1 MSRGSR
7 HGRSGAVARP
17 TARAR
22 RIASESVRITGD
34 LLGPAEP
41 ADVAPTA
48 SRKRRLWARLRGQE
62 PVPGLRTIK
71 VVLATVLSFVLAEG
85 LPGTEPP
92 IVAALTA
99 LLVVQITP
107 IKSIRSGF
115 ERAGSVVAG
124 VLVAVVLSSVFGLNW
139 WSLGITVAMAMIVA
153 YALRLGDH
161 ALEVPIS
168 AMLVLAVAG
177 STDVGMERVYETLVG
192 AAVAVLV
199 SVTLPR
205 VYVQP
210 AGNAIGTL
218 AAEIGK
224 QLRDMAGWVQSDW
237 TPERGA
243 EGLRR
248 ARNVESLINTARDA
262 LAQAEDSVR
271 LNPRAV
277 RTAHIPV
284 TMRPGLTALEFS
296 AISLRGVARALL
308 DRRSGEAGKHP
319 PGPWVSLSLSRL
331 LDAIADAVF
340 AFGVVLASDVTA
352 APPSP
357 EPLRHALRR
366 ARFLRDE
373 TTFQLQ
379 EDAKTEPAIW
389 RVNGALVGH
398 IDRLINDLDPD
409 TESVSPAMTR
419 PRPEPSRP
427 LRRFTPSVIRR
438 QIDVGARSL
447 RRRIRR

>member
-7 HGRSGAVARP
+7 HGRSGAVGRP
-17 TARAR
+17 TAKAR
-22 RIASESVRITGD
+22 RIATESVRVTGD
-34 LLGPAEP
+34 LLAPAEP
-41 ADVAPTA
+41 ADIGPTA
-48 SRKRRLWARLRGQE
+48 SRKRRLWAKIRGQE

-71 VVLATVLSFVLAEG
+71 VVLATVLAFVLAEG
-85 LPGTEPP
+85 LPSTEPP

-99 LLVVQITP
+99 LLVVQVSP
-107 IKSIRSGF
+107 IKSIRSGW
-115 ERAGSVVAG
+115 ERIGSVIAG
-124 VLVAVVLSSVFGLNW
+124 VLLAVVLSSVFGLHW
-139 WSLGITVAMAMIVA
+139 WSLGVTVAASMTIA

-177 STDVGMERVYETLVG
+177 STDVGMERVYETLIG

-199 SVTLPR
+199 SVALPR

-237 TPERGA
+237 TAERA
-243 EGLRR
+243 TEGLRR
-248 ARNVESLINTARDA
+248 ARNVESLIGKARDT

-271 LNPRAV
+271 LNPRAT

-296 AISLRGVARALL
+296 AISVRGLARALL
-308 DRRSGEAGKHP
+308 DRRSGDAAAHP
-319 PGPWVSLSLSRL
+319 PGPWVALSLSRL
-331 LDAIADAVF
+331 IDALADAIF
-340 AFGVVLASDVTA
+340 AFGVVIASDVTL

-373 TTFQLQ
+373 TTYQLQ

-409 TESVSPAMTR
+409 TESVSPAINR
-419 PRPEPSRP
+419 PRPEPVRP

-438 QIDVGARSL
+438 QLDDSARSL

>member
-7 HGRSGAVARP
+7 HGRSGAVTRP
-17 TARAR
+17 TAKAR
-22 RIASESVRITGD
+22 RIAAESVRITGD
-34 LLGPAEP
+34 LLAPAEP
-41 ADVAPTA
+41 ADIAPTA
-48 SRKRRLWARLRGQE
+48 SRKRRLWAGVRGQE
-62 PVPGLRTIK
+62 PIPGLRTIK
-71 VVLATVLSFVLAEG
+71 VVLATVLAFVLAEG

-99 LLVVQITP
+99 LLVVQVSP
-107 IKSIRSGF
+107 IKSIRSGW
-115 ERAGSVVAG
+115 ERIGSVIAG
-124 VLVAVVLSSVFGLNW
+124 VLVAIVLSSVFGLHW
-139 WSLGITVAMAMIVA
+139 WSLGITVGAAMLIA

-177 STDVGMERVYETLVG
+177 STDVGMERVYETLIG

-199 SVTLPR
+199 SVALPR

-237 TPERGA
+237 TADRAA

-248 ARNVESLINTARDA
+248 ARNVEALITKARDA

-271 LNPRAV
+271 LNPRAT
-277 RTAHIPV
+277 RTAHIPI

-296 AISLRGVARALL
+296 AISVRGLARALL
-308 DRRSGEAGKHP
+308 DRRSGDAADYP
-319 PGPWVSLSLSRL
+319 PGPWVALSMSRL
-331 LDAIADAVF
+331 LDAIADAVL
-340 AFGVVLASDVTA
+340 AFGVVIASDVSA
-352 APPSP
+352 PPPSP
-357 EPLRHALRR
+357 EPLRHALGR

-373 TTFQLQ
+373 TTYQLQ
-379 EDAKTEPAIW
+379 EDAKTQPAIW
-389 RVNGALVGH
+389 RVNGAMVGH

-409 TESVSPAMTR
+409 TESVSPAITR
-419 PRPEPSRP
+419 PRPEPVRP

-438 QIDVGARSL
+438 QLDDSARSI

>member
-17 TARAR
+17 TAKAR
-22 RIASESVRITGD
+22 RIATESVRITGD
-34 LLGPAEP
+34 LLAPAEP
-41 ADVAPTA
+41 EDVAPTA
-48 SRKRRLWARLRGQE
+48 SRKRRLWAKIRGQE

-71 VVLATVLSFVLAEG
+71 AVLATVLAFVFAEG
-85 LPGTEPP
+85 LPDTEPP

-99 LLVVQITP
+99 LLVVQVSP
-107 IKSIRSGF
+107 IKSIRSGW
-115 ERAGSVVAG
+115 ERIFSVIAG
-124 VLVAVVLSSVFGLNW
+124 VLLAVVLSSVFGLHW
-139 WSLGITVAMAMIVA
+139 WSLGVTVAASMTIA

-177 STDVGMERVYETLVG
+177 STNVGMERVYETLIG

-199 SVTLPR
+199 SVALPR

-210 AGNAIGTL
+210 AGNAIGSL

-237 TPERGA
+237 TAERAA

-248 ARNVESLINTARDA
+248 ARNVEALISKARDT

-271 LNPRAV
+271 LNPRAT

-296 AISLRGVARALL
+296 AISERGLARALL
-308 DRRSGEAGKHP
+308 DRRSGEASEHP
-319 PGPWVSLSLSRL
+319 PGPWVALSMSRL

-340 AFGVVLASDVTA
+340 AFGIVIASDVNV

-409 TESVSPAMTR
+409 TESVSPAINR
-419 PRPEPSRP
+419 PRPEPVRP

-438 QIDVGARSL
+438 QLDDSARSL